1 MLRVIGV
8 REVGNP
14 FLSDV
19 EVGLPYVSD
28 LISIYSAQFRPTFM
42 TRRGKKKHVVAVQTS
57 PSTPIS
63 ISTIH
68 SELHRRR
75 TDCDII
81 APSSHP
87 SRVFGCLYTVLWL
100 SYEIF
105 QEIFSNLTFL
115 RWTEVYYRCQQ
126 DDVWSQ
132 SIPAI
137 YWERARTL
145 LALSASCKAMRQMV
159 LMEAWENYIMCRMS
173 WSVGYRTGAKFLSQC
188 GVLLENPNLAA
199 YVR

>member
-1 MLRVIGV
+1 M
-8 REVGNP
+8 
-14 FLSDV
+14 
-19 EVGLPYVSD
+19 
-28 LISIYSAQFRPTFM
+28 
-42 TRRGKKKHVVAVQTS
+42 
-57 PSTPIS
+57 
-63 ISTIH
+63 
-68 SELHRRR
+68 
-75 TDCDII
+75 
-81 APSSHP
+81 
-87 SRVFGCLYTVLWL
+87 
-100 SYEIF
+100 
-105 QEIFSNLTFL
+105 
-115 RWTEVYYRCQQ
+115 YYRCQQ

-188 GVLLENPNLAA
+188 GVLLDNPNLAA